1 MRGGKI
7 KKEEPKNLRDVRE
20 NVLNQKREIV
30 LKSVFQKELKEE
42 DKIWENWYLLLSF
55 VYNSL

>member
-1 MRGGKI
+1 MMREVKQEI

-30 LKSVFQKELKEE
+30 LKSVFQKEVKEE
-42 DKIWENWYLLLSF
+42 DKYEK
-55 VYNSL
+55 